1 MDEQAVPGPFTSQS
15 DTSRAVLGISA
26 ISKIN
31 QLVVT
36 THDCPGYPAEEL
48 KDGNTW
54 VSTYTVLVPVP
65 WDRKSRDE
73 SKVARFTILS

>member
-26 ISKIN
+26 ISKIT
-31 QLVVT
+31 QLVIT

-48 KDGNTW
+48 KDGSNMGQ
-54 VSTYTVLVPVP
+54 
-65 WDRKSRDE
+65 
-73 SKVARFTILS
+73 

>member
-26 ISKIN
+26 ISKIT
-31 QLVVT
+31 QLVIT

-48 KDGNTW
+48 KDGNNMGQ
-54 VSTYTVLVPVP
+54 YQYRARPGTVGP
-65 WDRKSRDE
+65 
-73 SKVARFTILS
+73 KV

>member
-15 DTSRAVLGISA
+15 DTSRAVLGVSA

-31 QLVVT
+31 QLVIT

-48 KDGNTW
+48 KDGKNMGQYQYRARPGN
-54 VSTYTVLVPVP
+54 VG
-65 WDRKSRDE
+65 
-73 SKVARFTILS
+73 SKV